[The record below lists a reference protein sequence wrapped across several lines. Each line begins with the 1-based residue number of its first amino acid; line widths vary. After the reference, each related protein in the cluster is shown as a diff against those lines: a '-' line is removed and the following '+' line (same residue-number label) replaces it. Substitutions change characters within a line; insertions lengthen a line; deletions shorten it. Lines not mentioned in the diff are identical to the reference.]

1 MDKIPIGGNQTHSCT
16 KRNCFFCYEMKRLD
30 STFGDNP
37 GKSWSEREIRFL
49 IDNYSK
55 MTAKELE
62 NIINRSQSSI
72 WYKAS
77 ILNLKKNK
85 NTVQLNVYKEAG

>member
-1 MDKIPIGGNQTHSCT
+1 MDNIPIGGNQTHSCN
-16 KRNCFFCYEMKRLD
+16 KRDCFFCYEMKRLNN
-30 STFGDNP
+30 SFNDNP
-37 GKSWSEREIRFL
+37 GKTWSEREIRFL
-49 IDNYSK
+49 IANYSK
-55 MTAKELE
+55 MTAKDIES
-62 NIINRSQSSI
+62 IINRSESSI